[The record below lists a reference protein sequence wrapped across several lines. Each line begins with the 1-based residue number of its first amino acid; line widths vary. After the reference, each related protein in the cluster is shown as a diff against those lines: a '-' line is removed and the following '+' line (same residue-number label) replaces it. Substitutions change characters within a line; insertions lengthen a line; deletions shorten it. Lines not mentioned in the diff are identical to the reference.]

1 MNKKLLAI
9 TTLGLVVVLLPT
21 QQASAHIAY
30 KPIQGSESQVV
41 NADGSITDN
50 TLDASKGLFAWATAA
65 QPEWG
70 DSHATHWYKIDI
82 TNPEGAYIDLSVT
95 ASLFEEDSTVLD
107 DLKPAFTIYQGLLPG
122 AAHDA
127 ATPQAG
133 KIGMWNALGD
143 MTMGNGPGPVYDYDP
158 ITGEQI
164 LISNDPGTVATV
176 NYVTHAGFV
185 GSTASSASIENY
197 FLQAGTYSLALGGT
211 CFEECYPRF
220 EKLDPASPYYDPNFT
235 EEDFLALE
243 NDAET
248 RRGYN
253 IALTVHPVP
262 VPAAAWLMGS
272 GLLGLFGLR
281 NRKKLHA
288 C

>member
-9 TTLGLVVVLLPT
+9 TTLSLTALLT
-21 QQASAHIAY
+21 MQQASAHIAY
-30 KPIQGSESQVV
+30 RPIQGSESQVV

-50 TLDASKGLFAWATAA
+50 TLDASKGTFAWALAA
-65 QPEWG
+65 QSEWG
-70 DSHATHWYKIDI
+70 DSHYTHWYKFDI

-164 LISNDPGTVATV
+164 LISNDPGTVATI

-185 GSTASSASIENY
+185 GSTASRVSIENY
-197 FLQAGTYSLALGGT
+197 FLQAGIYSLTLGGT
-211 CFEECYPRF
+211 CFECYPRI
-220 EKLDPASPYYDPNFT
+220 EKLDPESPFYDPNLT
-235 EEDFLALE
+235 EEEYLAIE

-248 RRGYN
+248 LRGYN

-262 VPAAAWLMGS
+262 VPAAAWLMSS

>member
-9 TTLGLVVVLLPT
+9 TTLSLTALLT
-21 QQASAHIAY
+21 MQQALAHITY
-30 KPIQGSESQVV
+30 RPVTLPQLQTV
-41 NADGSITDN
+41 NADGSSTYNYI
-50 TLDASKGLFAWATAA
+50 DANKGLFAWATAA

-70 DSHATHWYKIDI
+70 DSHATHWYKLDI

-95 ASLFEEDSTVLD
+95 ASLIEENSTVLD
-107 DLKPAFTIYQGLLPG
+107 DLKPAFTLYQGLLPA
-122 AAHDA
+122 AAHDG

-133 KIGMWNALGD
+133 KLGMWNALGD

-158 ITGEQI
+158 ITGEPI
-164 LISNDPGTVATV
+164 LISNDPGTVATIH
-176 NYVTHAGFV
+176 YLTHAGFV

-211 CFEECYPRF
+211 CFEDCYPRI
-220 EKLDPASPYYDPNFT
+220 EKLDPESPYYDPNFT

-243 NDAET
+243 NDADT
-248 RRGYN
+248 LRGYN

-281 NRKKLHA
+281 NRKKLHT